1 MDRIDKSYDVI
12 TMGRSSIDLYSNDI
26 GAPFVDITSFAAY
39 VGGCPTNISVG
50 TRRLGLRSAVLTAV
64 GEDQVGDFIL
74 HFLQQEGV
82 DTRFITRKPGHRSS
96 AVVLGIEPPDRF
108 PLTYYRDNCA
118 DIELNV
124 DDVLA
129 TPIAGSRALLITG
142 TGLSK
147 EPSRS
152 ATLFA
157 AEMAH
162 QAGTAVM
169 LDIDFR
175 PDQWH
180 DPRAFG
186 ITLRSALRLI
196 DIVVGT
202 EDEINAVMLTDP
214 SQVSLTHSQVSD
226 ARVSGDINVAIQA
239 LLGLGPQVLA
249 QKRGAEGAMVH
260 LVSNDVGGQFPG
272 ADKSAVGTIN
282 RPLHTTQTAQTT
294 RTTQTI
300 QTEQITQIG
309 VPGFPVKVENIL
321 GAGDAFASGFLYG
334 FVNGWDWYK
343 AARLGNACG
352 AILVTKHGCANFMPT
367 YDEVMMFIQ
376 NHGGL

>member
-1 MDRIDKSYDVI
+1 MEATARSYDVI
-12 TMGRSSIDLYSNDI
+12 AMGRSSIDLYSNDI
-26 GAPFVDITSFAAY
+26 GVPFVDITSFASY

-50 TRRLGLRSAVLTAV
+50 TRRLGLRSALLTAV
-64 GEDQVGDFIL
+64 GDDQVGEFIL
-74 HFLQQEGV
+74 HFLRNEGV
-82 DTRFITRKPGHRSS
+82 ETRFIPRKQGRRSS

-108 PLTYYRDNCA
+108 PLTYYRENCA
-118 DIELNV
+118 DIALTI
-124 DDVLA
+124 DDVMA
-129 TPIAGSRALLITG
+129 TPIADSHVLLITG

-157 AEMAH
+157 AEAAR

-180 DPRAFG
+180 DARAFG
-186 ITLRSALRLI
+186 VILRSALRLV

-202 EDEINAVMLTDP
+202 DDEINATMLTDAR
-214 SQVSLTHSQVSD
+214 QISLTHSQVSD
-226 ARVSGDINVAIQA
+226 ARVSGDINAAIQA
-239 LLGLGPQVLA
+239 LLDLGPRVLA
-249 QKRGAEGAMVH
+249 HKRGAAGSTVH
-260 LVSNDVGGQFPG
+260 LISNGNV
-272 ADKSAVGTIN
+272 A
-282 RPLHTTQTAQTT
+282 
-294 RTTQTI
+294 
-300 QTEQITQIG
+300 TQIE

-367 YDEVMMFIQ
+367 HEEVMTFIQ
-376 NHGGL
+376 NHGGF

>member
-1 MDRIDKSYDVI
+1 MEATARSYDVI
-12 TMGRSSIDLYSNDI
+12 AMGRSSIDLYSNDI
-26 GAPFVDITSFAAY
+26 GVPFVDITSFASY

-50 TRRLGLRSAVLTAV
+50 TRRLGLRSALLTAV
-64 GEDQVGDFIL
+64 GDDQVGEFIL
-74 HFLQQEGV
+74 HFLRNEGV
-82 DTRFITRKPGHRSS
+82 ETRFIPRKQGRRSS

-118 DIELNV
+118 DIELTI

-129 TPIAGSRALLITG
+129 APIAGSHALLISG

-157 AEMAH
+157 AETAH
-162 QAGTAVM
+162 REGKKVM

-186 ITLRSALRLI
+186 VTLRSALRLV
-196 DIVVGT
+196 DVVVGT

-226 ARVSGDINVAIQA
+226 ARVSGDINAAIRA
-239 LLGLGPQVLA
+239 LLDLGPRVLA
-249 QKRGAEGAMVH
+249 QKRGAAGSTVH
-260 LVSNDVGGQFPG
+260 LVSNGNV
-272 ADKSAVGTIN
+272 V
-282 RPLHTTQTAQTT
+282 
-294 RTTQTI
+294 
-300 QTEQITQIG
+300 TQIEA
-309 VPGFPVKVENIL
+309 PGFPVEVENIL
-321 GAGDAFASGFLYG
+321 GAGDAFATGFLYG
-334 FVNGWDWYK
+334 LVNGWDWYK
-343 AARLGNACG
+343 TARLANA
-352 AILVTKHGCANFMPT
+352 
-367 YDEVMMFIQ
+367 
-376 NHGGL
+376 